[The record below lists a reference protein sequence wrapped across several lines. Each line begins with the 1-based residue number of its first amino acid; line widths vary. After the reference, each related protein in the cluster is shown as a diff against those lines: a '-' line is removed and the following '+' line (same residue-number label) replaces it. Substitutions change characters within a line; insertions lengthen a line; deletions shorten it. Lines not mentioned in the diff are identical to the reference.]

1 MMPDGLTGAMVAE
14 FDQAWAESAEFLD
27 TLVSRYLGARQLDI
41 ADGIPECVSVVSL
54 SQALMENLTVD
65 PLVSALV
72 VAIVTRA
79 RRIEAGDG

>member
-1 MMPDGLTGAMVAE
+1 MPENLTGAMVAE
-14 FDQAWAESAEFLD
+14 FDQAWAESSEFLD
-27 TLVSRYLGARQLDI
+27 TLVSSYLRARRLDV

-54 SQALMENLTVD
+54 SQALMENLTAD

-72 VAIVTRA
+72 VAVVTRA